1 MLTEVYLL
9 IFGVTFVVVG
19 LATGLA
25 WAVVETPEANGEE
38 EPDLLR
44 QDKLSALATLAH
56 VLAQLSYA
64 KRLKLL
70 LAEANLD
77 WSVGR
82 LVLQMLVAGVLVFA
96 ALLHLAWI
104 PWYGSLAVSA
114 AVACIPLLHV
124 RRLRSKRLRKVE
136 DQLPEALEFLAR
148 ALVAGHSL
156 PMALEL
162 LGEEAEAPISTEVR
176 KTVDEY
182 NLGLSM
188 EKSLS
193 NMADR
198 LPSVD
203 IQFFVSAV
211 NSQSRTGGNLH
222 ELLDSLA
229 ETIRDRET
237 LRGQVRALT
246 ANGRIT
252 AIILTCLPFFIAAV
266 MLMVNSQYL
275 SILTNHPAGRLLIL
289 AGICGQA
296 LAFFVINR
304 IVDIKV

>member
-1 MLTEVYLL
+1 MLTEAYVL

-19 LATGLA
+19 LATGMA
-25 WAVVETPEANGEE
+25 WAAVEVPEANGDE

-44 QDKLSALATLAH
+44 KNKLSALDALAR
-56 VLAQLSYA
+56 VLAQLSYT
-64 KRLKLL
+64 KRLRLL
-70 LAEANLD
+70 LADANLD

-82 LVLQMLVAGVLVFA
+82 LVLQMLVAGMLVLA
-96 ALLHLAWI
+96 ALLHVGWI
-104 PWYGSLAVSA
+104 PWYGCFVVSA
-114 AVACIPLLHV
+114 AAASLPIFYV

-193 NMADR
+193 NLAER
-198 LPSVD
+198 VPSVD

-211 NSQSRTGGNLH
+211 TSQSRTGGNLH

-246 ANGRIT
+246 ANGRTT
-252 AIILTCLPFFIAAV
+252 AIILTCLPFFITAV
-266 MLMVNSQYL
+266 MLMVNSEYL
-275 SILTNHPAGRLLIL
+275 NVLLEHPAGRSLIL
-289 AGICGQA
+289 AGVCGQV
-296 LAFFVINR
+296 LAYFVINR

>member
-1 MLTEVYLL
+1 MVELYAI
-9 IFGVTFVVVG
+9 IFSATFIVVG

-25 WAVVETPEANGEE
+25 WAFVEAPETIENG

-44 QDKLSALATLAH
+44 QDKLSALDTLAH
-56 VLAQLSYA
+56 LLSRMRFTVQL
-64 KRLKLL
+64 KNLL
-70 LAEANLD
+70 SEADLD

-82 LVLQMLVAGVLVFA
+82 LLLQMLVAGSLGAA
-96 ALLHLAWI
+96 ALISLGWV
-104 PWYGSLAVSA
+104 PWFAIL
-114 AVACIPLLHV
+114 AVACAVGFLPMLYV
-124 RRLRSKRLRKVE
+124 KRLQGKRLRRVE
-136 DQLPEALEFLAR
+136 DQLPEALEFLSR

-162 LGEEAEAPISTEVR
+162 LGEEAEAPISAEVR

-182 NLGLSM
+182 NLGLEM
-188 EKSLS
+188 DKALANLAE
-193 NMADR
+193 R
-198 LPSVD
+198 TPSVD

-211 NSQSRTGGNLH
+211 TSQSRTGGSLH
-222 ELLDSLA
+222 ELLDRLA

-246 ANGRIT
+246 ANGRTT
-252 AIILTCLPFFIAAV
+252 AIILTCLPFFIAGM
-266 MLMVNSQYL
+266 MLLVNSEYL
-275 SILTNHPAGRLLIL
+275 TILTNHPSGRLLIL
-289 AGICGQA
+289 AGICGQG